1 MNYHEE
7 EILIWKGT
15 PSHWLNFGAY
25 FFCVV
30 LAGAVVGVYYLLP
43 VPRTPW
49 VFAGLL
55 IPVLWAFARWIEV
68 RSHVYEITSERI
80 RVSVGLLS
88 RMTTELE
95 LYRVRDY
102 TVVEP
107 LWLRIVGCG
116 NIILQTADRTN
127 PQLIVRAVPNANVLK
142 DKIRAN
148 TERMR
153 QLRGVR
159 DLEIDP
165 Q

>member
-1 MNYHEE
+1 MNDHED

-25 FFCVV
+25 FFCVI
-30 LAGAVVGVYYLLP
+30 LAGAVVGVYYL
-43 VPRTPW
+43 VTPRQPW
-49 VFAGLL
+49 IFAGLA
-55 IPVLWAFARWIEV
+55 IPVLWAMARWIEV

-80 RVSVGLLS
+80 RVSIGLLS
-88 RMTTELE
+88 RTTTELE

-116 NIILQTADRTN
+116 NLILQTADRTN
-127 PQLIVRAVPNANVLK
+127 PQLIVRAVPNVNVLK

-153 QLRGVR
+153 QIRGVR

>member
-1 MNYHEE
+1 MNERE
-7 EILIWKGT
+7 DEILIWKGT

-25 FFCVV
+25 FFCLV
-30 LAGAVVGVYYLLP
+30 LVGAVVAVYLL
-43 VPRTPW
+43 VTPRQPLIFLGF
-49 VFAGLL
+49 V
-55 IPVLWAFARWIEV
+55 IPVLWAVARWIEV
-68 RSHVYEITSERI
+68 HSHTYEITSERV
-80 RVSVGLLS
+80 RVSIGLLS
-88 RMTTELE
+88 RTTTELE

-127 PQLIVRAVPNANVLK
+127 PQVIIRAVPNANVLK

-153 QLRGVR
+153 QIRGVR